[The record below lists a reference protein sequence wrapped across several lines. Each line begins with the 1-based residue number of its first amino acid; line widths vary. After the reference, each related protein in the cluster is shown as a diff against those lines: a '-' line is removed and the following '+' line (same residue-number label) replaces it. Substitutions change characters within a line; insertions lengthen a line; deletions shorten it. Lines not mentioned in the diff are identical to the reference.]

1 MVTAVKGWL
10 PKYRCVDFSTHKTHT
25 HITKGSHSLSTQAQF
40 QQSVTY
46 FQRFFELAR
55 GLSDNAMLEAARFN
69 LGVARG
75 AVLMEVGTLF

>member
-1 MVTAVKGWL
+1 MAPWLVHQVVTTVFLLFSL
-10 PKYRCVDFSTHKTHT
+10 PA
-25 HITKGSHSLSTQAQF
+25 HIPQAQY

-55 GLSDNAMLEAARFN
+55 GLSDNSMLEAARFN

-75 AVLMEVGTLF
+75 AVLMEVTHTCSPLCLLL